1 VSPIQLLFPFP
12 QYTSVSLGNADTG
25 SSRYY
30 GVFFR
35 AERRFSQGLSVLAS
49 YTWSRSQDNLLG
61 VNTAGASQIASVSG
75 AQNAYNLNGEWSLS
89 TQDAPNRFTTAL
101 TYELPFGKG
110 KPFANSNAIL
120 NWIVG
125 GWTANAVGIVQT
137 GFPLSITQTNNNSIF
152 GASYQRPNAT
162 GVDPATSGST
172 DSRILDWLNPAAFT
186 QAPAYTFGNISR
198 FINVRGPGLYNWDLS
213 LNKSFTIRER
223 IKAQF
228 RAEALNATNTVEFA
242 NPVTNINSATF
253 GQITSQINNPRLIQ
267 LGTRVT
273 F

>member
-1 VSPIQLLFPFP
+1 VSPIQLLLPYP
-12 QYTSVSLGNADTG
+12 EYTSVALANADTG

-30 GVFFR
+30 GFFFR
-35 AERRFSQGLSVLAS
+35 AQRRFSQGLTILAS
-49 YTWSRSQDNLLG
+49 YTWSRSEDNLLG
-61 VNTAGASQIASVSG
+61 VNTAGASNIASVSG

-89 TQDAPNRFTTAL
+89 TQDAPNRFTTAI

-110 KPFANSNAIL
+110 KPFLASNNVL

-125 GWTANAVGIVQT
+125 GWTANAVSTIQN
-137 GFPLSITQTNNNSIF
+137 GFPLSVTQTNNNSIF

-162 GVDPATSGST
+162 GIDPATSGST
-172 DSRILDWLNPAAFT
+172 DSRITDWLNPLAFT

-198 FINVRGPGLYNWDLS
+198 FINVRGPGLYDWDFS
-213 LNKSFTIRER
+213 LNKSFSFRER
-223 IKAQF
+223 VKAQF
-228 RAEALNATNTVEFA
+228 RAEALNATNTVQFA
-242 NPVTNINSATF
+242 NPTTNINGATF

-267 LGTRVT
+267 LGLRVT